1 MTAAGDLE
9 VLTVGRVGV
18 DLYPEQPGP
27 LADVRTFAKSLGGT
41 ATNVAV
47 GAARLG
53 RRTAV
58 LTKVGDDGFGAFVR
72 TALAGFGVDPRYVGT
87 SADLHTPV
95 VFCELNPPEDPPL
108 LFYRD
113 PIAPDLTLTAA
124 DVPWDVVVD
133 VPLLWVTGT
142 GVSVEPARGTQLEM
156 LARRGRPAPGT
167 GRHTVLDLDW
177 RPMFWPSPEHA
188 RAEYEAMLEHVDV
201 VVGNRAEAEVAVGT
215 ADPVEAARR
224 LLDRGVALAMIKKGG
239 EGVLVATE
247 AGMTTVAPHLVQ
259 VVCGLGAGDAF
270 GAALAHGLLAGWDP
284 VDIAEHANA
293 AGAIVASRL
302 ACADA
307 MPTLAE
313 LDRLVARPDRGD
325 RAMSAITDAQWRD
338 LLHTRAARPD
348 AVATAYA
355 ARRRP
360 DGLLSAAGTIFL
372 VAADHGARG
381 MLGTG
386 GDLMAMAD
394 RRSLLERLVTALA
407 DPSVDGVLG
416 SPDVVEELL
425 LLGAL
430 EGKVVIGSM
439 NRGGLD
445 GASWTMD
452 DRFTGYDAAAVERC
466 RLEGGKM
473 LLRIDDEDPGT
484 APTIEACAQA
494 VSELADR
501 GLMAMV
507 EPLPYERAADGT
519 LRLRRDTGSLAR
531 AITVAAALGTTSA
544 YTWLKL
550 PSCDDPET
558 VFSATTLPCVVLGG
572 VPGPDPASDLES
584 WGRALRQP
592 SVRGLVVGR
601 ALLYP
606 PDGDVASAV
615 ATAGRVL
622 SEASGSA

>member
-1 MTAAGDLE
+1 MIVAGKLE

-18 DLYPEQPGP
+18 DLYPEQQGP

-53 RRTAV
+53 RRAAV

-72 TALAGFGVDPRYVGT
+72 TALAGFGVDPTHVGT

-113 PIAPDLTLTAA
+113 PIAPDLTLTSA

-156 LARRGRPAPGT
+156 LARRGRPAAGT

-201 VVGNRAEAEVAVGT
+201 VVGNQAEAEVAVGT

-224 LLDRGVALAMIKKGG
+224 LLDRGVELAMIKKGG

-247 AGMTTVAPHLVQ
+247 AGMTTVAPHLVE

-313 LDRLVARPDRGD
+313 LDRLVAR
-325 RAMSAITDAQWRD
+325 ST
-338 LLHTRAARPD
+338 
-348 AVATAYA
+348 
-355 ARRRP
+355 
-360 DGLLSAAGTIFL
+360 
-372 VAADHGARG
+372 
-381 MLGTG
+381 
-386 GDLMAMAD
+386 
-394 RRSLLERLVTALA
+394 E
-407 DPSVDGVLG
+407 
-416 SPDVVEELL
+416 
-425 LLGAL
+425 
-430 EGKVVIGSM
+430 
-439 NRGGLD
+439 
-445 GASWTMD
+445 
-452 DRFTGYDAAAVERC
+452 
-466 RLEGGKM
+466 
-473 LLRIDDEDPGT
+473 
-484 APTIEACAQA
+484 
-494 VSELADR
+494 
-501 GLMAMV
+501 
-507 EPLPYERAADGT
+507 
-519 LRLRRDTGSLAR
+519 
-531 AITVAAALGTTSA
+531 
-544 YTWLKL
+544 
-550 PSCDDPET
+550 ET
-558 VFSATTLPCVVLGG
+558 V
-572 VPGPDPASDLES
+572 
-584 WGRALRQP
+584 R
-592 SVRGLVVGR
+592 
-601 ALLYP
+601 
-606 PDGDVASAV
+606 
-615 ATAGRVL
+615 
-622 SEASGSA
+622 

>member
-1 MTAAGDLE
+1 MTAAGKLE

-18 DLYPEQPGP
+18 DLYPEQQGP

-72 TALAGFGVDPRYVGT
+72 TALAGFGVDPAYVGT

-113 PIAPDLTLTAA
+113 PIAPDLTLTSA

-156 LARRGRPAPGT
+156 LARRGRPASGT

-215 ADPVEAARR
+215 ADPVQAARR
-224 LLDRGVALAMIKKGG
+224 LLDRGVGLAMIKKGG

-247 AGMTTVAPHLVQ
+247 AGMTTVAPHRVE

-284 VDIAEHANA
+284 VDIAVHANA

-313 LDRLVARPDRGD
+313 LDRLVAR
-325 RAMSAITDAQWRD
+325 ST
-338 LLHTRAARPD
+338 
-348 AVATAYA
+348 
-355 ARRRP
+355 
-360 DGLLSAAGTIFL
+360 
-372 VAADHGARG
+372 
-381 MLGTG
+381 
-386 GDLMAMAD
+386 
-394 RRSLLERLVTALA
+394 E
-407 DPSVDGVLG
+407 
-416 SPDVVEELL
+416 
-425 LLGAL
+425 
-430 EGKVVIGSM
+430 
-439 NRGGLD
+439 
-445 GASWTMD
+445 
-452 DRFTGYDAAAVERC
+452 
-466 RLEGGKM
+466 
-473 LLRIDDEDPGT
+473 
-484 APTIEACAQA
+484 
-494 VSELADR
+494 
-501 GLMAMV
+501 
-507 EPLPYERAADGT
+507 
-519 LRLRRDTGSLAR
+519 
-531 AITVAAALGTTSA
+531 
-544 YTWLKL
+544 
-550 PSCDDPET
+550 ET
-558 VFSATTLPCVVLGG
+558 V
-572 VPGPDPASDLES
+572 
-584 WGRALRQP
+584 R
-592 SVRGLVVGR
+592 
-601 ALLYP
+601 
-606 PDGDVASAV
+606 
-615 ATAGRVL
+615 
-622 SEASGSA
+622 